1 MKESS
6 GTRWK
11 VLCNDKLWFKKDAL
25 HPLYNIA
32 DIDYQEAE
40 YNLLLENICEYD
52 AYYASASVRVDS
64 KVLESAKRLKV
75 IATPSTGIDHIDVD
89 FATKKGITILG
100 LAKEFEL
107 LDTFSATAE
116 LAWCLLLALIRHLPE
131 AFEVTKKGD
140 WARQRFAGRQLLG
153 KTLGILGYGRLG
165 RMMAEMAKGFRM
177 KVIACDIREISE
189 PGIKQVDF
197 DTLLIES
204 DVLSVHIHLT
214 KKTNK
219 LLSRSALA
227 KMKQGIIIINTSR
240 GAIIDEAAL
249 LDALASGRV
258 AGAGLD
264 VINGEWDENLY
275 EHPLIQYAREHNN
288 LIITPHIGGSTV
300 ESIVGAREF
309 MARKLADYLQSLR

>member
-1 MKESS
+1 
-6 GTRWK
+6 
-11 VLCNDKLWFKKDAL
+11 
-25 HPLYNIA
+25 
-32 DIDYQEAE
+32 
-40 YNLLLENICEYD
+40 
-52 AYYASASVRVDS
+52 
-64 KVLESAKRLKV
+64 
-75 IATPSTGIDHIDVD
+75 
-89 FATKKGITILG
+89 
-100 LAKEFEL
+100 
-107 LDTFSATAE
+107 
-116 LAWCLLLALIRHLPE
+116 
-131 AFEVTKKGD
+131 
-140 WARQRFAGRQLLG
+140 
-153 KTLGILGYGRLG
+153 
-165 RMMAEMAKGFRM
+165 
-177 KVIACDIREISE
+177 
-189 PGIKQVDF
+189 
-197 DTLLIES
+197 
-204 DVLSVHIHLT
+204 LSVHIHLT